1 MCYAFRT
8 IGGRIE
14 FDGITPDHGLNEQ
27 LVLDAHSI
35 VGYYVGLVGLV
46 RLTGSVKQRPVQ
58 SLLIHVHGASS
69 PLLDFHVGE
78 LDDPLVRDTRL
89 ITDVINTLNT
99 FIT

>member
-1 MCYAFRT
+1 MICYAFRT

-14 FDGITPDHGLNEQ
+14 FDFTTPEHGLNLQ

-35 VGYYVGLVGLV
+35 VGYNVGHWSLRQTVKQQPIQEV
-46 RLTGSVKQRPVQ
+46 TIHVNGSV
-58 SLLIHVHGASS
+58 SHTLH
-69 PLLDFHVGE
+69 FHVGE
-78 LDDPLVRDTRL
+78 LEDPMVRDTRL

>member
-1 MCYAFRT
+1 MMCYAFRT

-35 VGYYVGLVGLV
+35 VGYYVGPFVWV
-46 RLTGSVKQRPVQ
+46 DKDKPRPIQHLTLYLNGPRSAWV
-58 SLLIHVHGASS
+58 S
-69 PLLDFHVGE
+69 FHVGE

-89 ITDVINTLNT
+89 ITDVINTLNN
-99 FIT
+99 FIS